1 MRHPLYQ
8 FQFCPVCGAKAF
20 VEHNEKAKKCMACG
34 FVYYFNPSSAV
45 ACFIKNAKG
54 E

>member
-20 VEHNEKAKKCMACG
+20 VEHNEKAKN
-34 FVYYFNPSSAV
+34 VWRAV
-45 ACFIKNAKG
+45 LFIISTRRRLSLVS
-54 E
+54 